1 MTNRATRP
9 GNPDV
14 QQQASQA
21 AEPPLPAD
29 LVEALRARQ
38 LPTEGETALRRALE
52 DLLPGYSLFR
62 LTPAAVRKW
71 KVRYRL
77 MAGDNYYDGQSVCEA
92 YARAL
97 LARSPAEA

>member
-1 MTNRATRP
+1 MTNYAAWP
-9 GNPDV
+9 MNPHV
-14 QQQASQA
+14 QQPPQA

-29 LVEALRARQ
+29 LLEALRARQ
-38 LPTEGETALRRALE
+38 LPTQGETELRHALE
-52 DLLPGYSLFR
+52 AVLPGYCLFR

-77 MAGDNYYDGQSVCEA
+77 MAGDDYYDGQSVCEA

-97 LARSPAEA
+97 LARSPAGA